1 MSILAQNK
9 CRTVLFSRHTLWRLT
24 CIGAS
29 LLLIYFIHLWFTI
42 GNESK
47 YVDSLSYKK
56 AEYLQNAYM
65 NFKTINQRE
74 YKVESQKEDELHL
87 QMSSKVRNEINEEKK
102 RQLHEIGAQVK
113 DIAEIVSHCK
123 GVPGMTIAMVK
134 GEQSVLV
141 SLGKADVV
149 SGRPVTKET
158 KFLMNSLTKTFLGQL
173 LGVLISESSKNISW
187 DTRVKD
193 ILGPDFQLVTS
204 EVTQEVTLRDLLS
217 HRSGL
222 SSGNLAVR
230 STYPQGWT
238 KADLVNQGPLSA
250 VCLLS
255 SNAEDMVKWIKFN
268 LRSGCLED
276 GRQLIR
282 RDIWMEMWHHQIDL
296 SPMFLKAVD
305 KSSTNWPVRDISEG
319 YGLFWFLNKY
329 RGFKICWHGGG
340 LYSHYTLAWM
350 IPEKEIGL
358 YISINGYSGDSKPFS
373 IVESLVYYT
382 ADLLLGYQP
391 WLDQKSICYYPSY
404 WTNSNKQSSKHK
416 MNEEFMTVSKLEV
429 FLSKKHANPVE
440 LVTTGVG
447 HKQEHVSVKPV
458 SEDDKRLSSPS
469 EAQSFPRTLSA
480 LPVYSYAGVYF
491 NPLFGNLTFFADITC
506 SCLQSKMNMLSGIL
520 HPVRNHT
527 FDVELTE
534 SLRFLS
540 KPSKQ
545 MPPQAAFKV
554 DFTVDSNGEVS
565 GVDVHSGWSM
575 EVPIHFI
582 RRFR

>member
-1 MSILAQNK
+1 
-9 CRTVLFSRHTLWRLT
+9 
-24 CIGAS
+24 
-29 LLLIYFIHLWFTI
+29 
-42 GNESK
+42 
-47 YVDSLSYKK
+47 
-56 AEYLQNAYM
+56 
-65 NFKTINQRE
+65 
-74 YKVESQKEDELHL
+74 
-87 QMSSKVRNEINEEKK
+87 
-102 RQLHEIGAQVK
+102 
-113 DIAEIVSHCK
+113 
-123 GVPGMTIAMVK
+123 
-134 GEQSVLV
+134 
-141 SLGKADVV
+141 
-149 SGRPVTKET
+149 
-158 KFLMNSLTKTFLGQL
+158 
-173 LGVLISESSKNISW
+173 
-187 DTRVKD
+187 
-193 ILGPDFQLVTS
+193 
-204 EVTQEVTLRDLLS
+204 
-217 HRSGL
+217 
-222 SSGNLAVR
+222 
-230 STYPQGWT
+230 
-238 KADLVNQGPLSA
+238 
-250 VCLLS
+250 
-255 SNAEDMVKWIKFN
+255 
-268 LRSGCLED
+268 
-276 GRQLIR
+276 
-282 RDIWMEMWHHQIDL
+282 
-296 SPMFLKAVD
+296 
-305 KSSTNWPVRDISEG
+305 
-319 YGLFWFLNKY
+319 
-329 RGFKICWHGGG
+329 
-340 LYSHYTLAWM
+340 M

-429 FLSKKHANPVE
+429 VLSKKHANPVE

-491 NPLFGNLTFFADITC
+491 NPLFGNLTFFAGVTC
-506 SCLQSKMNMLSGIL
+506 NCLQSKMNMLSGIL